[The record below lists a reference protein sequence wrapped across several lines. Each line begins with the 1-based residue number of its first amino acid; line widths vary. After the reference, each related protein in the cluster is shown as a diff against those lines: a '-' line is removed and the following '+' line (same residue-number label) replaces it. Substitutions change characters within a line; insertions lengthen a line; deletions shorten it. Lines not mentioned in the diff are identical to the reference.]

1 MVSFIA
7 PIQLIWYKIA
17 LYEPSFHGRRSSM
30 LEGYPKEIMAKDG
43 TPVLLRPLI
52 REDEQRLAEFFVR
65 IPEDERWFLRD
76 GVDDPETMRQ
86 WIENLDYDRILP
98 MIAVKQDDGTII
110 ANVRLHRRPVDCV
123 RHVAHLRIM
132 VDPAYR
138 QQRIG
143 TWMLLDTIKLAMNM
157 GIEKLVAEFVSG
169 VEEPAM
175 NAAYKLDFFEQAIM
189 RDYVKDRR
197 GKYHDL
203 IIMVKTLHRD
213 WSDF

>member
-1 MVSFIA
+1 
-7 PIQLIWYKIA
+7 
-17 LYEPSFHGRRSSM
+17 M
-30 LEGYPKEIMAKDG
+30 LEGYPKEIMTKDG
-43 TPVLLRPLI
+43 TPILLRPLV
-52 REDEQRLAEFFVR
+52 REDEQRLAEFFLR
-65 IPEDERWFLRD
+65 IPDDERWFLRD
-76 GVDDPETMRQ
+76 AVDDPKIMRQ

-98 MIAVKQDDGTII
+98 IIAVRPDDGIII
-110 ANVRLHRRPVDCV
+110 ANVRLHRRPIDCIS
-123 RHVAHLRIM
+123 HIAHLRIM

-157 GIEKLVAEFVSG
+157 GIEKLVAEFVGG
-169 VEEPAM
+169 VEDPAM
-175 NAAYKLDFFEQAIM
+175 NAAHKLDFFEQAII
-189 RDYVKDRR
+189 RDYVKDRH